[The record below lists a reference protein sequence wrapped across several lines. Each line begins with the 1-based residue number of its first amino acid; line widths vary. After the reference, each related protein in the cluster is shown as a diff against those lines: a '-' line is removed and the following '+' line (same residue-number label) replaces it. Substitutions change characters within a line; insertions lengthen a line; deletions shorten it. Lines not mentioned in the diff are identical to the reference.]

1 MGHRLVFLAGL
12 LALATTA
19 ACDNNKAKPEP
30 PTSKSQTAN
39 TKPSATPSVSSGTAT
54 APSAAPSVEVGAS
67 GKMAHCPSSVT
78 GASTDV
84 KDVPNGV
91 ELTVTASGDA
101 ATADIR
107 ARTQA
112 LLESAKAH
120 SGDKHTG
127 NGGGGGTSGRAR
139 CPVVLKDTSLLAA
152 DVPGGTKITVTTPNP
167 KELDW
172 LRRETRDR
180 LAEVKEGA
188 EGAGAHRMMHCP
200 SAVEGATTKVTNI
213 KEGVVL
219 AVTAKD
225 PKNRR
230 RDPGAGEARAQRL
243 RARRRRRRAHRRGHP
258 PRRDRKMPDR
268 VHRHHPRGQRP
279 ARRDPDHREGEEPRG
294 GGQHSG
300 HDEEAHRANPRTRRV
315 GRAFGVR
322 RTQRFD
328 EALTRR
334 IYMSAGTGCVYVKER
349 FVSWE

>member
-225 PKNRR
+225 PKIVAEIRERAKHALNVSAHDAGGAEHTGEGTHHGEIGKCPIVFTGTTLEAKDLPDGTQITVKAKNPAEVASIQDTTKKRTER
-230 RDPGAGEARAQRL
+230 ILAPGA
-243 RARRRRRRAHRRGHP
+243 
-258 PRRDRKMPDR
+258 
-268 VHRHHPRGQRP
+268 
-279 ARRDPDHREGEEPRG
+279 
-294 GGQHSG
+294 SG
-300 HDEEAHRANPRTRRV
+300 AP
-315 GRAFGVR
+315 
-322 RTQRFD
+322 
-328 EALTRR
+328 
-334 IYMSAGTGCVYVKER
+334 SASAAPSASTKH
-349 FVSWE
+349 